1 MQYQNQSCK
10 SRTMCTTIRPKTN
23 LRIYLAA
30 EVRAGIKSTIL
41 QTASDD
47 ICNDHANKPQE
58 DGEDNR
64 NNQIEPCDQGII
76 LTPLPSLLSGDED
89 FSIQVSLNLTK
100 RIGKYFEGV
109 LSEPGFK
116 PCYTRFWQLLIS
128 ENGSCNLFRRTYILI
143 TWFIKPQAGQISIST
158 FCESA
163 VKVMRKEKK
172 IKFVLFK
179 RFLLPSFGPNWTILD
194 FA

>member
-1 MQYQNQSCK
+1 MEADEEGCGSTFRVCNNVLKSAILIYIEAYRWFILNIAVKLKLQNQSCT

-64 NNQIEPCDQGII
+64 NNQIEPFDQGII

-89 FSIQVSLNLTK
+89 FSIQVSLHLTK
-100 RIGKYFEGV
+100 RFGKYFEGV

-116 PCYTRFWQLLIS
+116 PCYTRF
-128 ENGSCNLFRRTYILI
+128 
-143 TWFIKPQAGQISIST
+143 
-158 FCESA
+158 
-163 VKVMRKEKK
+163 
-172 IKFVLFK
+172 
-179 RFLLPSFGPNWTILD
+179 
-194 FA
+194 